1 LEELEKRHQG
11 VEQGTQQVLE
21 FAKENREG
29 PFPQVRGLLADLLQ
43 VSVETAPLI
52 EAALGEKAQ
61 YVVVA
66 PGKRLF
72 EYLAAYGRRLEGRV
86 GFLPLDAVGPPTP
99 QVDLSGELGVIGRAD
114 RFVESSL
121 EIAPLVRRLLGS
133 TWLVEN
139 LTQALALAENTR
151 SAGLRFVTLAG
162 ELLSADGTLL
172 AGKRSAGAGLISRRS
187 ELRALRLQITEQE
200 QKIEEIAEIATSL
213 EQQVSMHEQLANDAA
228 DAYQAAQGTLAEQ
241 RLRIHAAQQ
250 RREQLLEQQ
259 DAVQA
264 EFQTAM
270 AQVEIVNKSLQST
283 RQRLEQLQLS
293 LAQAEARMSDNSRRI
308 EELDAARQQRNRDCL
323 SAQVELAR
331 SEQQL
336 DHLRG
341 QLRRYEQDRR
351 ERDRTIAEAHEHMT
365 ESNVRREE
373 AELRILAAES
383 DLANLYLAREALAI
397 EAERLIQRRE
407 DFRQKRAESLQITQR
422 QRGALRK
429 LEEQLHTQ
437 DLAAN
442 EIRLERAALESRLR
456 EDYGIELEQL
466 SQQPTPEEI
475 QERNQVEA
483 EIAELRRKLTNIGG
497 VNLDALAEIDEMEAR
512 YQSLSAQHEDLSKA
526 KGSLEQI
533 ITRINADSR
542 RLFAET
548 LETVKG
554 HFQQLFRKLFGG
566 GQADIILEENADILE
581 SGIEIVA
588 RPPGK
593 EPRSISLLSGGE
605 KTLTCVALLL
615 AIFRSRPSPFC
626 VLDEV
631 DAALDEANI
640 ERFVGVLKEF
650 LEWTQFVVVTH
661 SKKTMAFANTLYG
674 VTMQESGIS
683 KRVSVRFDDVS
694 ETGEI
699 SRAALE
705 RSRNDEVDS
714 ESSTEAA

>member
-1 LEELEKRHQG
+1 MRI
-11 VEQGTQQVLE
+11 
-21 FAKENREG
+21 
-29 PFPQVRGLLADLLQ
+29 LLKL
-43 VSVETAPLI
+43 SPW
-52 EAALGEKAQ
+52 
-61 YVVVA
+61 
-66 PGKRLF
+66 
-72 EYLAAYGRRLEGRV
+72 RR
-86 GFLPLDAVGPPTP
+86 
-99 QVDLSGELGVIGRAD
+99 IRA
-114 RFVESSL
+114 R
-121 EIAPLVRRLLGS
+121 
-133 TWLVEN
+133 
-139 LTQALALAENTR
+139 
-151 SAGLRFVTLAG
+151 AGLRFVTLAG

-213 EQQVSMHEQLANDAA
+213 EQQVSMHEQLASDAA

-259 DAVQA
+259 DSVQA
-264 EFQTAM
+264 EFQTAT
-270 AQVEIVNKSLQST
+270 AQVEIVTKSLQST
-283 RQRLEQLQLS
+283 RQRLEQLQAS

-341 QLRRYEQDRR
+341 QLRRYEQDRH
-351 ERDRTIAEAHEHMT
+351 ERDRTIAEAREHMT

-383 DLANLYLAREALAI
+383 NLAELYLARETLAI

-407 DFRQKRAESLQITQR
+407 EFRQKRAESLQIAQR

-705 RSRNDEVDS
+705 RNNKDDAATTTNSN
-714 ESSTEAA
+714 TEAA